1 MSIKDLLETVES
13 QDLEKR
19 NVAFD
24 TDGIIFLSAYKY
36 RDEPN
41 NEEVIY
47 ADVFMRIQSIEAEIW
62 KSYAVDKTILALTSK
77 KNFRHELT
85 DKWKQDR
92 VKNEEDMN
100 DKQLASHREALRLR
114 KMVSHTKVLLRERMA
129 SSPNYTIIVNNVS
142 EADDIVIDLAN
153 REGYL
158 VVAMDSDVI
167 NQCPTPVFNYHKS
180 HWKWEHE
187 GLEYDAIFKSIIH
200 STITGGHNGSF
211 GVKGM
216 GKVGAVKF
224 IDKLVSG
231 EKGLEDYVNL
241 FETSDDCLVNF
252 RVASC
257 RQVIDG
263 KVKLASINDINDGI
277 EMLSVF

>member
-92 VKNEEDMN
+92 VKNEADM
-100 DKQLASHREALRLR
+100 DEKQLASHREATKLRNL
-114 KMVSHTKVLLRERMA
+114 VSHTKGLLAKRMV
-129 SSPNYTIIVNNVS
+129 SSPNYNVIVNNIA
-142 EADDIVIDLAN
+142 EADDTVLDLAN
-153 REGYL
+153 SYDYL
-158 VVAMDSDVI
+158 VVSMDSDVI
-167 NQCPTPVFNYHKS
+167 SQCATPVFNYHKK
-180 HWKWEHE
+180 HWCWVHDGRDEAE
-187 GLEYDAIFKSIIH
+187 IFKSIIH
-200 STITGGHNGSF
+200 TTITGGHNGDF
-211 GVKGM
+211 GIKGK
-216 GKVGAVKF
+216 GKVFANKF
-224 IDKLVSG
+224 IEQLESG
-231 EKGLEDYVNL
+231 EKGFEDYISL
-241 FETSDDCLVNF
+241 FETNEDCLMNF
-252 RVASC
+252 QVASC
-257 RQVIDG
+257 RQIIKG
-263 KVKLASINDINDGI
+263 SLHLHTIQYIADGI
-277 EMLSVF
+277 ELISIF